1 MAIVRFGVSMDERL
15 LCQFDDL
22 RRRKGYS
29 NRSEAIRDLIRDYI
43 VEQEWAGDED
53 MVGTVTLVYDH
64 NVREI
69 NDRLTHIQHEHYRHI
84 ISSLHVHLDRDNCLE
99 VLVIR
104 GKASFIQKLAEK
116 LISTRG
122 VKHGKLTMTTTGREL
137 A

>member
-15 LCQFDDL
+15 LRQFDDL
-22 RRRKGYS
+22 IERKGYG

-69 NDRLTHIQHEHYRHI
+69 NARLTHIQHEHYRHI
-84 ISSLHVHLDRDNCLE
+84 ISTLHVHLDRDNCLE

>member
-1 MAIVRFGVSMDERL
+1 MAIVRFGVSMDEKL
-15 LCQFDDL
+15 LSQFDSL
-22 RRRKGYS
+22 IRRKGYG

-69 NDRLTHIQHEHYRHI
+69 DDRLTHTQHEHYRHI

-122 VKHGKLTMTTTGREL
+122 VKHGKLAMTTTGKEL

>member
-1 MAIVRFGVSMDERL
+1 MAIIRFGVSMDEKL
-15 LCQFDDL
+15 LSQFDSL
-22 RRRKGYS
+22 IERKGYG

-53 MVGTVTLVYDH
+53 MIGTVTLVYDH

-69 NDRLTHIQHEHYRHI
+69 DDKLTHIQHEHYRHI

-99 VLVIR
+99 VLVIK

-122 VKHGKLTMTTTGREL
+122 VKHGKLTMTTTGKEL